1 MEDHK
6 CAICDEIHYQSK
18 DNKRP
23 KKVNKAPVGAS
34 MKNTLIKKSKNKN
47 DGKWEKWQNEDIYIH
62 ENCRALYYKD
72 PRKMSLSSAEVPSD
86 TSTTTFS
93 IFDSSTDDEHDNDFD
108 FKVSCIFC
116 AKKWSSQE
124 GQIVQRSYQNKRILD
139 VVQTCHESSI
149 VKIRLHNVTSLI
161 DLNARYHDKCYE
173 FFLIN
178 TSLAVPTSSK
188 RSLDFEAEEMYNK
201 VYERIEAG
209 GSEPILSSELK
220 KIMGEHFPDTRTFYK
235 KLKCKYN
242 DDILFLKHA
251 GQETQIFYKNFNLP
265 QIASNWLCGKNMND
279 HQKKFIV
286 DIAADIINTEIKLKN
301 YNTESYKPPGNFL
314 DTVRDDI
321 PILLFSFL
329 TRLICGKKN
338 KQKQH
343 QINSILTIAHMII
356 SAIKTLNFISYLQ
369 LAIGTYVLRKTGS
382 KLIIDILSSLGVC
395 PSYYHLRLYEAS
407 VLLDPPKLI
416 INEAYSQYVFDNTDH
431 NVITIDG
438 HKTFHCLGGIWVLT
452 PDHEVSLEGESKKL
466 SKMPPS
472 SQIASVNEIPDVNL
486 PIDCKG
492 NIDKITFEDTNKLNL
507 GNSDYLPLHYTTYLW
522 LKHLN
527 FSGIPSWHGF
537 LEKMY
542 GEEISHSTSR
552 VMCLPFINHKATEY
566 LSIHTALTY
575 SIQQAKKNNQIIV
588 FVTFD
593 LPLYKIARDICTSL
607 QDTDLKY
614 VYVRLGGFHMLM
626 SYLGGIGNIMEG
638 SGLSEL
644 WSTVYAP
651 KSVKHLLAGHAF
663 TRSVRANILTYTA
676 LGHLICEQ
684 IDKDK
689 VKELKD
695 YLNELFNDIDQDPY
709 NGPYIGDCNS
719 DDNICKMNEKF
730 IQELKRLKY
739 YGPTAK
745 LWIQY
750 FECITIMLQYI
761 EAERTGNWMLY
772 LQSVK
777 KMLPLFHASG
787 HFLYARCAQL
797 YLQDMASLE
806 KNMTVEEYNKFTRD
820 GYFTVHRTDKCFN
833 AVWTDMSIE
842 QTLNRFFGTDLVH
855 GRGVTDSVISRYL
868 GAMPTCYM
876 IMENLEDFC
885 NVKTQNSEQHIQLLK
900 ARIKLDNDHLEIF
913 KSWFTKHDSLIQRT
927 SIVSLSTGVMGGSEI
942 NCYEAIKKGEENM
955 VNMIGE
961 NSKTFSFNRLMLVKN
976 LASAKKRAHL
986 SGKHESVDPLEFF
999 RVISSSLQKLPA
1011 SGLKNILKHELSPYP
1026 LSLFNKKG
1034 FMRQCDQNIY
1044 DIIKK
1049 TYNFVDNFVHDLTII
1064 LDGDFL
1070 LDAVSSWP
1078 QCRTFKIIC
1087 DLYLDYIKKKF
1098 NSQIEMKRLYIV
1110 FHLYH
1115 NEVCG
1120 VKSYNQLRQSEKSI
1134 AADFDLD
1141 YDALCSMTKKQFLSN
1156 VCNKQKFVLML
1167 QEYLKNTANVRMVDE
1182 DCTEAIVKEAVQLA
1196 TQYSN
1201 PVGVV
1206 TNNVEPLLL
1215 LITQCPTSLRR
1226 YIYYCKY
1233 NHEGKPMEINPIYL
1247 FDDCRSFILFCHVF
1261 GGCESTSGIYSKKKK
1276 TILNF
1281 L

>member
-149 VKIRLHNVTSLI
+149 VKIR
-161 DLNARYHDKCYE
+161 
-173 FFLIN
+173 
-178 TSLAVPTSSK
+178 
-188 RSLDFEAEEMYNK
+188 
-201 VYERIEAG
+201 
-209 GSEPILSSELK
+209 
-220 KIMGEHFPDTRTFYK
+220 
-235 KLKCKYN
+235 
-242 DDILFLKHA
+242 
-251 GQETQIFYKNFNLP
+251 
-265 QIASNWLCGKNMND
+265 
-279 HQKKFIV
+279 
-286 DIAADIINTEIKLKN
+286 
-301 YNTESYKPPGNFL
+301 
-314 DTVRDDI
+314 
-321 PILLFSFL
+321 
-329 TRLICGKKN
+329 
-338 KQKQH
+338 
-343 QINSILTIAHMII
+343 
-356 SAIKTLNFISYLQ
+356 
-369 LAIGTYVLRKTGS
+369 
-382 KLIIDILSSLGVC
+382 VC

-431 NVITIDG
+431 NVITID
-438 HKTFHCLGGIWVLT
+438 
-452 PDHEVSLEGESKKL
+452 GESKKL

-1261 GGCESTSGIYSKKKK
+1261 GGCESTSDTVQLFYKPNSSVFNICEATERIFVCLYNTGKTQSSIDELRYTQFTKLQHNPSVEQRLASLPPSKSAAHEHGKRVYYQMQTWLGNSLELVQWGWKRYQMTLIPIMTDEPPAPEQLCEMISCGCTMKCQTTKCKCKK
-1276 TILNF
+1276 TGLPCSTRCKGCQGIGCANASNNCNIFLTDRNETNEHLEEDEERDNVTVTDEELWVTDKSDVYGEIRSDNETNQKQRSCFQLRWSDNYYEDDNIYDEQDIGFINF
-1281 L
+1281 